1 MQSPSPR
8 HRFALLASKPDEQID
23 LGEAALLI
31 ASEEYPGLDL
41 HTYLGRLDQLAER
54 VRGRLAAA
62 KSGDRLAEAVGA
74 VNAVLFG
81 EVGLRGNQD
90 DYYDP
95 RNSYLN
101 DVLERGLGIPI
112 TLSIVFIEVARRV
125 RLDAVGIGLPGHF
138 IVRCASGRGVEE
150 ASGDALY
157 IDAFGGGAL
166 LNEEDCARLVAEVTG
181 QQLPWNRAWLE
192 PWPKKRILA
201 RVLANLKRAYT
212 QRRDLQRALSAVD
225 RILLLE
231 PTAAELRDRGVLLTR
246 LGHHMAAWYDFHS
259 YLEAVPEAPDA
270 AEIRE
275 LSDGI
280 WRLLG
285 RMN

>member
-166 LNEEDCARLVAEVTG
+166 LKEDDCARLVAEVTG
-181 QQLPWNRAWLE
+181 QTLPWNRAWLE

>member
-1 MQSPSPR
+1 MQSLSPR
-8 HRFALLASKPDEQID
+8 HRFALLATKPDEQID

-31 ASEEYPGLDL
+31 ASEEYPGLEL

-54 VRGRLAAA
+54 VRGRPAAVD
-62 KSGDRLAEAVGA
+62 SGDRLAEAVGA

-125 RLDAVGIGLPGHF
+125 GLDAVGIGLPGHF
-138 IVRCASGRGVEE
+138 IVRCASGRGAEE

-166 LNEEDCARLVAEVTG
+166 LKEEDCARLVAEVTG

-192 PWPKKRILA
+192 PWPKKAILA

-225 RILLLE
+225 RILLLQ